1 MLGAVKLNTNADYG
15 KNKYFH
21 NNIGL
26 DGSGSFSLS
35 DGIGFGKNVIIFGV
49 DMSSSVNVN
58 NKKIYLGSW

>member
-1 MLGAVKLNTNADYG
+1 MFGAVKLNTNADYG
-15 KNKYFH
+15 KYKYFH
-21 NNIGL
+21 NNIWL

-35 DGIGFGKNVIIFGV
+35 DGSGFGKNVIIFGV